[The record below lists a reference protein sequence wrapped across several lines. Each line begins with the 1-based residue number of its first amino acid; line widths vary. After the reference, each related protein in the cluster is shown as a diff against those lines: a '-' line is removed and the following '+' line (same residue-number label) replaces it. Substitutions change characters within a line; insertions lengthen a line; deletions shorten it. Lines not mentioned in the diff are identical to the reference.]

1 MHRVWLILNKASR
14 AVGEDWEATLV
25 AAFEAR
31 GCEVAG
37 TTDFPDGD
45 LPSVEQLKGIDT
57 VAVAAGD
64 GTINATA
71 TALDDWDGMLLV
83 LPGGTM
89 NLLAK
94 ALHDGSTDPQAIIAA
109 VADPPNTR
117 SVPTVDSD
125 DVRAYV
131 GAIVGPAASWVHAR
145 EAVRKSAWGKLR
157 RAVRLAYLRSLSHS
171 VRLVAGKRRSRG
183 YRAIFIHPDGD
194 TLSLV
199 KIRAD
204 GWQDGVRLGFGY
216 LTGSWENAR
225 GVETAR
231 TTSVTLAEDTPT
243 FALFDGEPLRL
254 PPAATLSLGTTK
266 LRFITTP

>member
-14 AVGEDWEATLV
+14 AVGEGWEATLV

-31 GCEVAG
+31 GCAVAG
-37 TTDFPDGD
+37 TTDFSNDA
-45 LPSVEQLKGIDT
+45 LPTVDQLKGIDT

-71 TALDDWDGMLLV
+71 SALDDWEGMLLV

-94 ALHDGSTDPQAIIAA
+94 ALHDGSVDPQAIIAA
-109 VADPPNTR
+109 VADPPKTR
-117 SVPTVDSD
+117 HVPTVD
-125 DVRAYV
+125 VEGARAYV

-171 VRLVAGKRRSRG
+171 VRLVAGNRRSRS
-183 YRAIFIHPDGD
+183 YRAVFIHPDGD
-194 TLSLV
+194 ALSLV
-199 KIRAD
+199 KVRAD

-231 TTSVTLAEDTPT
+231 ARAVTLAEDRPI

-254 PPAATLSLGTTK
+254 PPRTTLTLGKTR